1 MRVRQSIHLG
11 LVVFVCVVAGSFL
24 YGGYLK
30 YSQRTGLQTVI
41 PTPAPSETIDQ
52 LIRTAETNLENKHI
66 EQALIGYRKA
76 MSLVPDSV
84 QAQLG
89 LALGE
94 LKAGREA
101 VAAQEYE
108 RVLRLDGRSAV
119 ALLQLARIYSH
130 QRDTWA
136 RSEAKFKEYLRVK
149 PGDAE
154 AQLQLA
160 RVFVWQRKAKE
171 GAEVFSLPAVSA
183 LMTPQDFKEYAF
195 ALVRAGREKEGEA
208 LLRKLVVQRPADS
221 EIHEQLASIYAS
233 RKDWD
238 SALPIYESLLQRD
251 PNNAR
256 WNLTYGGG
264 LLASHKYAAALAPLE
279 KAVRTIPSN
288 GEAGLALARAWKG
301 SGNLKKSS
309 QEFAR
314 VLPQYDNDAAIVR
327 EYADL
332 LLEKRDYRGAEK
344 SYKDA
349 MKLGLRDQKLI
360 LGLAGA
366 LQGSGKNR
374 EALPF
379 LREAFAAQP
388 TDRLGLELARTLRKL
403 GYSKEALEV
412 LAKVEPTQN

>member
-1 MRVRQSIHLG
+1 
-11 LVVFVCVVAGSFL
+11 
-24 YGGYLK
+24 
-30 YSQRTGLQTVI
+30 
-41 PTPAPSETIDQ
+41 
-52 LIRTAETNLENKHI
+52 
-66 EQALIGYRKA
+66 
-76 MSLVPDSV
+76 
-84 QAQLG
+84 
-89 LALGE
+89 
-94 LKAGREA
+94 
-101 VAAQEYE
+101 
-108 RVLRLDGRSAV
+108 
-119 ALLQLARIYSH
+119 LLQLGRIYSH
-130 QRDTWA
+130 QRDTWGL
-136 RSEAKFKEYLRVK
+136 SEGKFKEYLRVK

-171 GAEVFSLPAVSA
+171 AAEVYSLPAVSA

-195 ALVRAGREKEGEA
+195 ALVRAGREKEGET
-208 LLRKLVVQRPADS
+208 LLRRLTVQRPTDS
-221 EIHEQLASIYAS
+221 EIQEQLASIYAS

-238 SALPIYESLLQRD
+238 SALPIYQSLLQRE

-264 LLASHKYAAALAPLE
+264 LLASHRYAAALEPLE
-279 KAVRTIPSN
+279 KAVRSNPSN

-301 SGNLKKSS
+301 SGNLKKSA

-314 VLPQYDNDAAIVR
+314 VLPQYDSDAAIVR

-366 LQGSGKNR
+366 LQGTGKSR

-412 LAKVEPTQN
+412 LAKVEAAQN

>member
-1 MRVRQSIHLG
+1 MRVRQWIHLC

-30 YSQRTGLQTVI
+30 YSQRTGLQTVV
-41 PTPAPSETIDQ
+41 PTAPPAQSLEQ
-52 LIRTAETNLENKHI
+52 LIRTADTNLENKHI
-66 EQALIGYRKA
+66 EQALITYRKA
-76 MSLVPDSV
+76 MSLAPDSV

-108 RVLRLDGRSAV
+108 RALRLDARNPV
-119 ALLQLARIYSH
+119 ALQQLGRIYSH
-130 QRDTWA
+130 QRDTWGL
-136 RSEAKFKEYLRVK
+136 SEAKFKEYLRVK

-171 GAEVFSLPAVSA
+171 AAEVYSLPAVSA

-208 LLRKLVVQRPADS
+208 LLRKLTVQRPTDS
-221 EIHEQLASIYAS
+221 EIQEQLASIYAS

-238 SALPIYESLLQRD
+238 SALPIYQSLLQRD

-264 LLASHKYAAALAPLE
+264 LLASHRYAAALGPLE
-279 KAVRTIPSN
+279 KAVRANPSN

-301 SGNLKKSS
+301 SGNLKKSA

-314 VLPQYDNDAAIVR
+314 VVPQYDSDAVIVR

-366 LQGSGKNR
+366 LQGTGKSR
-374 EALPF
+374 EALPL

-388 TDRLGLELARTLRKL
+388 TDRLGLELAKTLRKL

-412 LAKVEPTQN
+412 LAKVEAAQN